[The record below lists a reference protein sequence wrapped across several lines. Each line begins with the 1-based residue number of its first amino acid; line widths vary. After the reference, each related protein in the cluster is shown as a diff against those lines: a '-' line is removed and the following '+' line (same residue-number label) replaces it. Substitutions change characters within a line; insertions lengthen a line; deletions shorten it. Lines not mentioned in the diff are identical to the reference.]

1 MQEVKTSR
9 PMREKGRKLLKK
21 VANEPKKKKKKTHS
35 KLHTEHL
42 VQNSSLCLYLDK

>member
-21 VANEPKKKKKKTHS
+21 VANEPKKKNPLKTTH
-35 KLHTEHL
+35 
-42 VQNSSLCLYLDK
+42 